1 MLENLL
7 LENENLRNS
16 MVNLARQIVMKEIED
31 KWFFEVHLL
40 GVNKNV
46 LVEESENEILEDN
59 RSETDSI
66 P

>member
-1 MLENLL
+1 
-7 LENENLRNS
+7 

>member
-1 MLENLL
+1 M